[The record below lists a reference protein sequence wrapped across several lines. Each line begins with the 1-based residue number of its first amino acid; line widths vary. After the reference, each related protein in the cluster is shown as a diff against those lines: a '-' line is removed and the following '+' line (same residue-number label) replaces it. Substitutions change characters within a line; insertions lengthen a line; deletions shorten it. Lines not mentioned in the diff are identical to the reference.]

1 MSEMEKGVAK
11 NLIQIYSAVEEIQRL
26 GKRKL
31 GETDFEN
38 SPVIFG
44 IVTTGILWRFI
55 RVTGPLGSQ
64 KVEITA
70 EYNSGLGSATFGNT
84 QGAKDVLL
92 ILSGYYKR
100 KLRH

>member
-1 MSEMEKGVAK
+1 MSSNV
-11 NLIQIYSAVEEIQRL
+11 QEIQRL

-70 EYNSGLGSATFGNT
+70 VYNSGLGSETFSNM
-84 QGAKDVLL
+84 QGAKDVLSHIVRVL
-92 ILSGYYKR
+92 QAQAQTLRNNAKR
-100 KLRH
+100 SRNN

>member
-1 MSEMEKGVAK
+1 MSS
-11 NLIQIYSAVEEIQRL
+11 NIQEIQL

-31 GETDFEN
+31 DKTDFEN

-70 EYNSGLGSATFGNT
+70 EYNSGLGSATFSNT
-84 QGAKDVLL
+84 QGAKDVLSHIVRVL
-92 ILSGYYKR
+92 QAQAQTLRNNAKR
-100 KLRH
+100 SRNN

>member
-1 MSEMEKGVAK
+1 MSS
-11 NLIQIYSAVEEIQRL
+11 NIQEIQRL

-70 EYNSGLGSATFGNT
+70 EYNSGLSSATFSNT
-84 QGAKDVLL
+84 QGAKDVLSHIVRVL
-92 ILSGYYKR
+92 QAQVQTLRNNVKR
-100 KLRH
+100 SSNK